1 MLVKVVSFYVV
12 SGGGD
17 FSYVIFYKDG
27 FNVGIVFRICNGII
41 KIVIFFFRKYYVISL
56 LFMCLYLCKNY

>member
-41 KIVIFFFRKYYVISL
+41 KIVIFFFLESIL
-56 LFMCLYLCKNY
+56 